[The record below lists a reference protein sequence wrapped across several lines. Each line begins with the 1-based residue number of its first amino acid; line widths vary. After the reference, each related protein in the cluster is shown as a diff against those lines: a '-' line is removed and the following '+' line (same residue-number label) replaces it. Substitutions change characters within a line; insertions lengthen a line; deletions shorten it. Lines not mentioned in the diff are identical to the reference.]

1 MRKRSEENSIENAVN
16 TIATRLNDT
25 QYKLFKIKAIEKNY
39 TTSELLREIILKY
52 LDKDM
57 SHENLLQASMVN
69 TMKKIDQLNDKTE
82 FFQQLFYCW
91 LSQWFLTHPKLEE
104 KNQNIIIKNSIVRRN
119 EFISRFIGSVY
130 DQNQELYEILFA
142 NKAENEETKE

>member
-1 MRKRSEENSIENAVN
+1 MKNNKKDNFLEKTNN
-16 TIATRLNDT
+16 TISTKLNDS
-25 QYKLFKIKAIEKNY
+25 QLKLFKIKAMEKNY
-39 TTSELLREIILKY
+39 STSELLREIILKY

-104 KNQNIIIKNSIVRRN
+104 KDQKIIIKNSIVRRN
-119 EFISRFIGSVY
+119 EFVSRFIGSVY

>member
-1 MRKRSEENSIENAVN
+1 MRKRIEENSIENAVN

>member
-1 MRKRSEENSIENAVN
+1 MRKRIEENSIENAVN
-16 TIATRLNDT
+16 TISTRLNDT

-119 EFISRFIGSVY
+119 EFISRFISSVY

>member
-1 MRKRSEENSIENAVN
+1 MKKQNEENSIENAVN

>member
-1 MRKRSEENSIENAVN
+1 MRKRIEENSIENAVN

-69 TMKKIDQLNDKTE
+69 TMNTR
-82 FFQQLFYCW
+82 Y
-91 LSQWFLTHPKLEE
+91 SM
-104 KNQNIIIKNSIVRRN
+104 SITDIN
-119 EFISRFIGSVY
+119 
-130 DQNQELYEILFA
+130 
-142 NKAENEETKE
+142 

>member
-1 MRKRSEENSIENAVN
+1 MRKRIEENSIENAVN
-16 TIATRLNDT
+16 TISTRLNDT

>member
-1 MRKRSEENSIENAVN
+1 MRKQNEENSIENAVN

>member
-1 MRKRSEENSIENAVN
+1 MKKRIEENSIENAVN

>member
-1 MRKRSEENSIENAVN
+1 MKKRIEENSFENAVN